1 MLLRHYFGLLAL
13 NLLLQARKALSDKG
27 DFELEFRL
35 MIISDQPDTMMVT
48 VQDQYGGGESDGKA
62 DDLDNQS
69 WKSGVDARKDDGG
82 SRLSYMAW
90 SRPHPEPRT
99 TWYHKKEDAK
109 DAPGSQKA
117 SVC

>member
-13 NLLLQARKALSDKG
+13 NLLLQARKALSDEG

-48 VQDQYGGGESDGKA
+48 VQDQYGGGVSEGKA
-62 DDLDNQS
+62 DDPDNQS
-69 WKSGVDARKDDGG
+69 WIAGVDARKDDGG
-82 SRLSYMAW
+82 SRLNYMGW
-90 SRPHPEPRT
+90 SRPQPEPRT
-99 TWYHKKEDAK
+99 MWYHKKEDK
-109 DAPGSQKA
+109 YDAPGSQKA